1 MRVRVQKWGNSLA
14 LRIPKSFAVETDLDP
29 GSEVDLTLEEGRLVI
44 TPLAEPEVSLDQLL
58 AQITPQNLHSE
69 VDFGGAVGRESW

>member
-14 LRIPKSFAVETDLDP
+14 LRIPKTFAAETDLDP

-44 TPLAEPEVSLDQLL
+44 TPLPEPEVSLKELL

-69 VDFGGAVGRESW
+69 IDFGGAIGRESW